1 MLATKEKSMKSRLII
16 FALTALCCLSLH
28 AQEDVTD
35 GEDPNLPKLQ
45 FMLYSHG
52 KVFYQGD
59 SLSWY
64 EFPPLPIFPPLQ
76 LKNPRDIA
84 RYNKLI
90 NNVKRVLP
98 IAQLV
103 RQTMMETYAYL
114 ETLPTKQARDAHI
127 RAVEKG
133 IKKQYTPMM
142 KRLTYSQGK
151 LLIKLI
157 DRECNQTSYEIV
169 QAFMGATR
177 AVFYNVFASLFGA
190 SLKKGYDPN
199 GDDKLTERVVL
210 GVEAGIL

>member
-1 MLATKEKSMKSRLII
+1 
-16 FALTALCCLSLH
+16 
-28 AQEDVTD
+28 
-35 GEDPNLPKLQ
+35 
-45 FMLYSHG
+45 
-52 KVFYQGD
+52 
-59 SLSWY
+59 
-64 EFPPLPIFPPLQ
+64 LQ